1 VKKALLLKT
10 AAALALATP
19 MVSMAESQLAAQG
32 ANSTASARLNI
43 RVVIP
48 RVLFLGVGAGAG
60 ALNDPL
66 AANGTSSTV
75 TFDYTNNPQA
85 VGGGATNPAA
95 SVTGA
100 VVPVRVVGNNG
111 TVSLVAATTG
121 ALTNATSD
129 TIPWSEISAT
139 SSANTLPSPVIPA
152 TGSGTAVP
160 LTPNVGTRVT
170 RLAADWTF
178 SYANSAVV
186 APGTYGTTNGQ
197 ITYTASMP

>member
-1 VKKALLLKT
+1 MKKALLIKT
-10 AAALALATP
+10 AVALALTTP
-19 MVSMAESQLAAQG
+19 MLSMAESQLAAQG
-32 ANSTASARLNI
+32 AGTTASARLNV

-66 AANGTSSTV
+66 TANGTVSTV
-75 TFDYTNNPQA
+75 TFDYTTNPQA
-85 VGGGATNPAA
+85 VGGGTASPAA
-95 SVTGA
+95 SITGA

-111 TVSLVAATTG
+111 AVSLVASTTG

-139 SSANTLPSPVIPA
+139 SSAATLPAPAIPA
-152 TGSGTAVP
+152 TGNGTAVP
-160 LTPNVGTRVT
+160 LTPNVGTKVT